1 MPGNEA
7 EHTSKVLEIQL
18 SNIFNLTDLQYIIS
32 GLHAGFFV
40 GDANNSKSVSS
51 LGSLVNL
58 KIQVV

>member
-32 GLHAGFFV
+32 SLHAEFFV
-40 GDANNSKSVSS
+40 GGANNSESVSS
-51 LGSLVNL
+51 LGGLVNL
-58 KIQVV
+58 KTQVV